1 MYLCLVMLF
10 AFLECNFLY
19 RLKKTYTL
27 FACICEQFREKQ
39 SNKFGLKSLKIDLCP
54 ENLLELRRGRPSPI
68 SWRHNLFLT
77 SERLKKN
84 IPPVWPVSFLNS
96 HWNKLSKSVKTHHFS
111 KNIRDPVTKWEVKVI
126 YEMLLNFGI

>member
-1 MYLCLVMLF
+1 MLWLLSLLPGNLTFWENKERRPRYLYLCLVMLF

-19 RLKKTYTL
+19 RIKETYTL

-54 ENLLELRRGRPSPI
+54 ELLLENELRKGRPSPI
-68 SWRHNLFLT
+68 FWRHNLFLT

-84 IPPVWPVSFLNS
+84 IPPVWPISFLNS
-96 HWNKLSKSVKTHHFS
+96 HWNKLRV
-111 KNIRDPVTKWEVKVI
+111 
-126 YEMLLNFGI
+126 YL